1 VDGGKVLLE
10 GAFEGW
16 ELEDR
21 PFVPLWIRFSVS
33 LSHYYMIVS
42 ASRGVPKLGDR
53 IQELPLRSRLAPS
66 FRLEGAS
73 PWDGLSRRARG
84 SRRPLPQVDG

>member
-1 VDGGKVLLE
+1 
-10 GAFEGW
+10 
-16 ELEDR
+16 
-21 PFVPLWIRFSVS
+21 
-33 LSHYYMIVS
+33 MIVS